1 MGDGGVRI
9 VGSPVGT
16 DDFCRR
22 FCNEKV
28 AEYSKRPETI
38 GRFPNKQ
45 IAQKLL
51 RECHCTR
58 LVFLMRTTPPRLVEE
73 AARTH
78 DANTRKALERV
89 LACPPDAPLTDD
101 AWQQAQLPARMAGL
115 GMWSSH
121 AARDAAGLRGLARR
135 YARPAARGGGDVA
148 HAPQGRHFGHR

>member
-51 RECHCTR
+51 RDATAR
-58 LVFLMRTTPPRLVEE
+58 ASSSRLVEQ

-135 YARPAARGGGDVA
+135 YARPAARGGGNVA